1 MVYAFFAVKY
11 STWED
16 CLYVPT
22 MIQKVNDDYFIVD
35 CWNHRIL
42 YNDSLDKDLSSWSML
57 TDENYRGGRT
67 VASDGRILVCD
78 NTDRSEILVY
88 QKSGDGYSQI
98 QVIEGA
104 LGRPHYVLYDE
115 EHDCFYAIVS
125 MLGKLYEYQ
134 DKTNRIEVERAFSL
148 SKRYYGMG
156 LITTKLYDTTLTS
169 IALSVFVMNRFKI
182 QSRIL
187 FTFLWLMELLT
198 HQSADFEPKTV

>member
-1 MVYAFFAVKY
+1 MIGLCFFAVKY

-16 CLYVPT
+16 RLYVPT

-42 YNDSLDKDLSSWSML
+42 YNDSLDKDLSIWSML

-67 VASDGRILVCD
+67 VAHDGRILVCD

-98 QVIEGA
+98 QEIEGA

-115 EHDCFYAIVS
+115 EHDCFYAIAS
-125 MLGKLYEYQ
+125 MLGNLYEFK
-134 DKTNRIEVERAFSL
+134 DIDGSLEWTNTYEL
-148 SKRYYGMG
+148 SEIAGSYARTISIIDGQ
-156 LITTKLYDTTLTS
+156 LYTVS
-169 IALSVFVMNRFKI
+169 GSRKI
-182 QSRIL
+182 Y
-187 FTFLWLMELLT
+187 
-198 HQSADFEPKTV
+198 